1 MDKPTPGPW
10 SFDGP
15 DYNIIIWGAK
25 PETRVCFLT
34 SDGPTKANARLIAAA
49 PDLLEAAQYA
59 IAYLAD
65 ADDAEY
71 DDEGEEICPFERLRA
86 AIAKATGTDD
96 HAQHGGSVG

>member
-49 PDLLEAAQYA
+49 PDLLEA
-59 IAYLAD
+59 LTD
-65 ADDAEY
+65 
-71 DDEGEEICPFERLRA
+71 CVKRLRSCA
-86 AIAKATGTDD
+86 KLHGNADFAVDGLCGQFEEVIAKATGTDD